1 MATVRL
7 ESNAIVQGQIFSGSG
22 MGLGMKRILLAGA
35 ALAFCG
41 PALAADL
48 SAMRLKAPI
57 RAPAPF
63 SWTGCYVGGH
73 VGAGWG
79 RKQFSDPGYDAGGG
93 TINQNFAPP
102 GQSIPFDVGTSFLG
116 GAQVGCDY
124 QFAPNW
130 VFGAEGDFSWTDING
145 QTSDPF
151 FLGKN
156 NNPITLT
163 SKTDELAT
171 ATARLGYA
179 FDHYLLYAKGGAAWA
194 HDSYSL
200 QNLATFGTGFCATAA
215 AGIIPCNPTGSET
228 RLGWTVGF
236 GIEWAFAGNWSALA
250 EFDHYDMGNRTISFF
265 EPTAGGP
272 PGNTSPVDV
281 KQRIE
286 TVKFGINYHLGWAG
300 R

>member
-1 MATVRL
+1 MV
-7 ESNAIVQGQIFSGSG
+7 EFG
-22 MGLGMKRILLAGA
+22 MGLTMKRLLLAST

-48 SAMRLKAPI
+48 PAMRVKAPVM
-57 RAPAPF
+57 APAPF

-79 RKQFSDPGYDAGGG
+79 RKEFSDPGFDAGGG
-93 TINQNFAPP
+93 VINQNFAPP
-102 GQSIPFDVGTSFLG
+102 GQSIPFDVGTRFLG
-116 GAQVGCDY
+116 GVQVGCDY

-130 VFGAEGDFSWTDING
+130 VFGAEGDFSWTDLNG
-145 QTSDPF
+145 QATDPF

-179 FDHYLLYAKGGAAWA
+179 WDHYLLYAKGGAAWA
-194 HDSYSL
+194 RDSYSL
-200 QNLATFGTGFCATAA
+200 QNLVRFGTGLCGGGGGFIA
-215 AGIIPCNPTGSET
+215 CNATGSET
-228 RLGWTVGF
+228 RLGWTLGF
-236 GIEWAFAGNWSALA
+236 GFEWAFASNWSALV
-250 EFDHYDMGNRTISFF
+250 EFDHYGMGSRTVPFF
-265 EPTAGGP
+265 EPIAGGP
-272 PGNTSPVDV
+272 PGITNSVDV

-286 TVKFGINYHLGWAG
+286 AVKFGINYHFGWAG

>member
-1 MATVRL
+1 
-7 ESNAIVQGQIFSGSG
+7 
-22 MGLGMKRILLAGA
+22 MKRILLAGT

-41 PALAADL
+41 PAVAADL
-48 SAMRLKAPI
+48 PAMRVKAPVM
-57 RAPAPF
+57 APAPF
-63 SWTGCYVGGH
+63 SWTGCYVGGQ

-79 RKQFSDPGYDAGGG
+79 RKEFYDPGHDAGGG

-102 GQSIPFDVGTSFLG
+102 GQSTPFDVGASVLR

-124 QFAPNW
+124 QLAPNW

-179 FDHYLLYAKGGAAWA
+179 RDHYLLYAKGGAAWA
-194 HDSYSL
+194 RDTYSL
-200 QNLATFGTGFCATAA
+200 QNLFSFGTSLCANGGFIA
-215 AGIIPCNPTGSET
+215 CNPTGSET
-228 RLGWTVGF
+228 RLGWTLGF
-236 GIEWAFAGNWSALA
+236 GLEWAFAGNWSALA
-250 EFDHYDMGNRTISFF
+250 EFDHYEMGSRTVSFF
-265 EPTAGGP
+265 DPNAGGF
-272 PGNTSPVDV
+272 GGGGIANPVGV

-286 TVKFGINYHLGWAG
+286 AVKFGINYHLGWAV